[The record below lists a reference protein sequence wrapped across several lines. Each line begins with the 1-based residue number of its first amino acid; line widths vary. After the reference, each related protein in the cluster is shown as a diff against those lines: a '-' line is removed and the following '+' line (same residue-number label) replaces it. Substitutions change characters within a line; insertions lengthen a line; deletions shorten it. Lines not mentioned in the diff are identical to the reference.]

1 MTHPVSNEGE
11 AMSRP
16 LSGKVVVVAGGG
28 RGIGAA
34 TALKLAAAGARV
46 VVVARTGSELEAV
59 AARIAAQG
67 GQAGTHVADVTQSAD
82 VETLANELQS
92 TYGQVDILVNSA
104 GVALI
109 APLDDTSETDWD
121 LVIDTNLKG
130 PYLCIRAMLGLLRA
144 SDGAH
149 VVNVAS
155 KVGLT
160 GHELVAAYTAAKAGL
175 IGLGRSLAQ
184 ELAADN
190 IRVTTLCP
198 GPVDTP
204 MRWAATPDM
213 DPRFALPAD
222 TVAETIFFLVTLDG
236 QVTTNEIVVE
246 AIGYDE
252 GAVSLRD

>member
-1 MTHPVSNEGE
+1 VTHPVSNEGGAATE
-11 AMSRP
+11 P
-16 LSGKVVVVAGGG
+16 LSGKVAVVTGGG

-34 TALKLAAAGARV
+34 TALKLASAGASV

-59 AARIAAQG
+59 TAKIAAQG
-67 GQAGTHVADVTQSAD
+67 GQARAHIADVTQSAN
-82 VETLANELQS
+82 VEALANELQN
-92 TYGQVDILVNSA
+92 TYGQVDVLVNSA

-109 APLDDTSETDWD
+109 APLDDTSEDDWD
-121 LVIDTNLKG
+121 LVVDTNLKG
-130 PYLCIRAMLGLLRA
+130 PYLCIRAMLDLLRA

-149 VVNVAS
+149 VVNIAS

-184 ELAADN
+184 ELATDN
-190 IRVTTLCP
+190 IRVTTICP

-213 DPRFALPAD
+213 DPRFALPAN
-222 TVAETIFFLVTLDG
+222 TVAETILFLVTLDG
-236 QVTTNEIVVE
+236 QAATNEIVVE
-246 AIGYDE
+246 AIAYDE
-252 GAVSLRD
+252 SAVPLGD